1 MTGRAVSRHE
11 PRAIVRAAMLAA
23 LSAWLSGCLVG
34 WGVLQPDGSGMLE
47 LTYTA
52 GEQATEE
59 SEAMLFRSPHLTI
72 QSLTIGQGRRAVVRL
87 AFDDVTTLSTAA
99 WFRGATIT
107 RSREGRE
114 ERLHVVI
121 DHERWDVAEE
131 GRPGPRIS
139 ITLPGRIVEANEPAE
154 VTRNRVVWSYTL
166 AEFLAQTRIPL
177 HVRYVADDAPPFA
190 VERRGLLTL
199 PAVTARRWTPPGALQ
214 RATREE

>member
-1 MTGRAVSRHE
+1 MTGRTTSRHG
-11 PRAIVRAAMLAA
+11 PHAIVRAAALAA
-23 LSAWLSGCLVG
+23 LSAWLSGCLVA
-34 WGVLQPDGSGMLE
+34 WGVLEPDGSGMLE

-72 QSLTIGQGRRAVVRL
+72 QSLTIGQGRRTVVRL
-87 AFDDVTTLSTAA
+87 AFDDVTALPTGA

-107 RSREGRE
+107 RTRDGRE
-114 ERLHVVI
+114 EHLHVAV

-139 ITLPGRIVEANEPAE
+139 MTLPGRIVEANEPAE

-166 AEFLAQTRIPL
+166 AEFLAKTRIPL
-177 HVRYVADDAPPFA
+177 DVRYVADDAPPF
-190 VERRGLLTL
+190 VTERRGLLRF
-199 PAVTARRWTPPGALQ
+199 PAVAARRWAAPGTLQ
-214 RATREE
+214 IATREE